1 MSLMSMFPGGGGTQ
15 NQPLKAPTNL
25 HAEMNTVSAISI
37 TWTDPENEYAQPSGV
52 LIGEW
57 MFTRIVRKEGSAPV
71 NANDGE
77 LIVESAV
84 KNQYQTNGFVD
95 TNNIV
100 TGTTYYYAAF
110 AFTTSRVSSPAATYQ
125 IVATWYDPILNNNSW
140 TMIHQAYLEGVAQD
154 LWTKGATKTDA
165 SGIVFSLEGYNP
177 TQYALSDG
185 SGYPAMLFVT
195 KDVLRKS
202 TYYHHD
208 NWVIAQQ
215 GVDSYSQ
222 SDIKPIIDRY
232 YSRLSEELRSFMKS
246 VNVTLY
252 KNGSTSTEQF
262 SLQTFPLGHEQCEA
276 IYPTASSR
284 IKRYQGSA
292 EEWWLGDVCGQREN
306 VPNPSYKLSSFV
318 TYTGLTIPKP
328 GYYGSSTAAQGLQ
341 TSEKGIVFGV
351 AFGKAGA

>member
-125 IVATWYDPILNNNSW
+125 IVATWYDPVLNNNSW

-195 KDVLRKS
+195 KDIQALS

-208 NWVIAQQ
+208 SWVTAQR
-215 GVDSYSQ
+215 GVQSYSR
-222 SDIKPIIDRY
+222 SDIKPIIDGY
-232 YSRLSEELRSFMKS
+232 HSQLSDELRQFVKQ
-246 VNVTLY
+246 VNVSLVENQGSKNTTYQLY
-252 KNGSTSTEQF
+252 
-262 SLQTFPLGHEQCEA
+262 TFPLGMDNIES
-276 IYPTASSR
+276 IYPTDSSR
-284 IKRYQGSA
+284 IKRYQGEA
-292 EEWWLGDVCGQREN
+292 ESWWLGDVSGREDASGSTD
-306 VPNPSYKLSSFV
+306 VWTLSSIV
-318 TYTGLTIPKP
+318 NNRGGASTIKGRTGV
-328 GYYGSSTAAQGLQ
+328 LQ
-341 TSEKGIVFGV
+341 TGNNGIVFGIG
-351 AFGKAGA
+351 FGKAGT